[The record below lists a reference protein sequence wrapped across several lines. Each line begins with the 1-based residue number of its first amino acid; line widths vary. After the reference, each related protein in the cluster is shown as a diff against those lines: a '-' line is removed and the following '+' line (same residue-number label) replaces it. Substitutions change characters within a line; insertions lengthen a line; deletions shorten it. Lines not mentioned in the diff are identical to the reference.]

1 MRTAPPASGGARA
14 LGREQ
19 AARGQKAPKCP
30 NSAPWSPTSPPR
42 CAAPRAPRR
51 ASRGVVRAGVGMLH
65 TRPAWRG
72 ARREAQR
79 TRESQKRANASSSA
93 ISAPEGV
100 CTPASALLRWLH
112 GAQALRPG
120 SRRLTLAVAPSVR
133 QRRSA
138 AHEDVP
144 PPKKKTHTVATS
156 RAPPRPRGRPFEAL
170 GSAAGVA
177 PHLGKPPAKEI
188 AGHGVR
194 AAHRRASYGAC
205 IYTPSLTDE
214 PPFDV
219 VAA

>member
-120 SRRLTLAVAPSVR
+120 SRRLTLAVAPGVR

-144 PPKKKTHTVATS
+144 FCPPPQKETHTVGDVPRSPKAAGKAIWS
-156 RAPPRPRGRPFEAL
+156 PGLGGRRRSAPRQAAGQGDRRPWRPRC
-170 GSAAGVA
+170 A
-177 PHLGKPPAKEI
+177 PARELWHV
-188 AGHGVR
+188 H
-194 AAHRRASYGAC
+194 
-205 IYTPSLTDE
+205 IYAVSS
-214 PPFDV
+214 
-219 VAA
+219 

>member
-51 ASRGVVRAGVGMLH
+51 ASRGVVRAGVGRLH

-79 TRESQKRANASSSA
+79 TRAARRGQTASSSA

-144 PPKKKTHTVATS
+144 PPQKKTQTVATS
-156 RAPPRPRGRPFEAL
+156 RAPPRPRGRPFGAL

-194 AAHRRASYGAC
+194 AAHRRASYG
-205 IYTPSLTDE
+205 T
-214 PPFDV
+214 
-219 VAA
+219 